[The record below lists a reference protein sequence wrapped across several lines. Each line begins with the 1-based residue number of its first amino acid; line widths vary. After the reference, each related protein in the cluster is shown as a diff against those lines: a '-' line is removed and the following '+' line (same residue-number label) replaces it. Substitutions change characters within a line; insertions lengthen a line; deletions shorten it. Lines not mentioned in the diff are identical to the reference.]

1 MRCCGHL
8 LSDQFITCYL
18 LLFSI
23 AVLSVHPSLF
33 FILFYIQY
41 FLLFAIAVL
50 SVHPSFFFILFEI
63 QYFLLF
69 VHFIRVKSSISN
81 FLCRRLI
88 SNFQLFMQEINL
100 QSVAKND
107 LLRTLSSEDPIR
119 KIVSSFAIFSHL
131 NQPVDASSDSSSL
144 SSSSTSTANNTSWV
158 RFFVEEQ
165 ENYFVCLLLVD
176 PLHKHHRDHTN
187 KISKSGGIS
196 NVARHFRGICHKEHH
211 EVEKMLFSNRFTRSS
226 LALHHQRSM
235 RIS

>member
-18 LLFSI
+18 LLLFHCCSFCSSI
-23 AVLSVHPSLF
+23 ALFHPVLYSIF
-33 FILFYIQY
+33 
-41 FLLFAIAVL
+41 
-50 SVHPSFFFILFEI
+50 SFVCHCCSFC
-63 QYFLLF
+63 
-69 VHFIRVKSSISN
+69 SSIVLFHPVRNSIFSFVCTFYSSEEFN
-81 FLCRRLI
+81 FQLLCRRLI
-88 SNFQLFMQEINL
+88 SNFQLFMQEINI